1 MFLPTV
7 SVRYSHT
14 KSIHMAVLWLLA
26 KASIFYQE
34 MHCFCLHYR
43 LKYVFGLLT
52 NDHCEYARWGEKVSV
67 FPRQQCQKLESIN
80 GQELLLESTLW
91 FKHKKVCPFD
101 WNRGFSLCYSNIDRL
116 LASNTRT
123 GRAKL
128 GVGTRG
134 TQVSPTFEHFVK

>member
-14 KSIHMAVLWLLA
+14 KSIRIAVLWLLD

-91 FKHKKVCPFD
+91 FKHKKVC
-101 WNRGFSLCYSNIDRL
+101 L
-116 LASNTRT
+116 LIVIGVLVYAILIQT
-123 GRAKL
+123 GYQHL
-128 GVGTRG
+128 TPEQGGQSWGWVPGVPRYP
-134 TQVSPTFEHFVK
+134 QLLSIL